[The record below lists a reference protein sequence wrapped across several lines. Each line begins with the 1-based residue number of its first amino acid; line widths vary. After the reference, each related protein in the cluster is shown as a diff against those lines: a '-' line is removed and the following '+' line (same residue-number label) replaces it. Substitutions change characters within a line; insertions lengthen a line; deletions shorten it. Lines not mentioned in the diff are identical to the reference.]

1 MLLLPFLTGS
11 KCNSDKILLVDVQ
24 ILLINFRKEI
34 LACIPKKAKGS
45 HDDSSDD
52 CSDVLVVSESMALVA
67 HNEDANVALVGH
79 T

>member
-1 MLLLPFLTGS
+1 MLQL
-11 KCNSDKILLVDVQ
+11 NSDIDNWFFVCVQ

-34 LACIPKKAKGS
+34 LAFIPKEGAK
-45 HDDSSDD
+45 SSGADTIDD
-52 CSDVLVVSESMALVA
+52 CSDVLAVGESMAIAA